1 MTLSAEKLLAIASNY
16 WDSSKDFYLRQET
29 SPRTERL
36 QAAWS
41 RELED
46 VERWWSFQ
54 DDLQRSLPGFELK
67 LMGST
72 ADAGF
77 RLIAYPILCTQLPR
91 YNWSIVGCISILAP
105 VYAVYAVAYEDTG
118 GKRSHFN
125 ALFEPALPGMD
136 FPVRVISKKIEETF
150 GFSALSSDI
159 ARTPVPLFVESK
171 EPPHTT
177 LFHVL
182 FTSEPTSI
190 P

>member
-29 SPRTERL
+29 SPRTEKL
-36 QAAWS
+36 QAAWT
-41 RELED
+41 RELEN
-46 VERWWSFQ
+46 VERWWSFR

-77 RLIAYPILCTQLPR
+77 RFIVYPLLCSQLPR
-91 YNWSIVGCISILAP
+91 YNWSIVGCVSILAP
-105 VYAVYAVAYEDTG
+105 VYTVYAVEYDYTD
-118 GKRSHFN
+118 GKRSQFK
-125 ALFEPALPGMD
+125 AIFEPTLPGMD
-136 FPVRVISKKIEETF
+136 FPVRVISRKIEETF
-150 GFSALSSDI
+150 SFSAVPSDI
-159 ARTPVPLFVESK
+159 ARTPIPLFVESK

-177 LFHVL
+177 LFDAL
-182 FTSEPTSI
+182 FTSEPASI